1 MERVKFGTTADGKDV
16 ERISFQA
23 GRYFF
28 SVLTYGAVLYSY
40 GFDDVN
46 VVLNHR
52 TLHDYETL
60 GGFLGA
66 VVGPYANRIARAEF
80 TLDGTTYSLEKN
92 NGRNNLHSGSAC
104 FGKMVWSVIGI
115 GESSVTLGLSTPDM
129 AGGFPGSHDISITY
143 SLSSDGT
150 LVLDYSMT
158 SSRKCPA
165 ALTNHAYFNLNGG
178 EGTVV
183 DHILTVPAEKF
194 VDVDDELIPVAVRSV
209 EGTDFDFRTP
219 TLVGARR
226 NGDYDNSFCLDEGAV
241 VRAEGDKAILEMRT
255 TEPAVQIYTGSGLK
269 GDHVKHAGI
278 CFESGRYP
286 DSPNHPEYPQAFTVP
301 GEVLRTSTSY
311 TIKAK

>member
-1 MERVKFGTTADGKDV
+1 MQVKNFGNGYLLYELKNENDMILKLTDIGASIVGVFFKDKNGNEV
-16 ERISFQA
+16 QVSF
-23 GRYFF
+23 G
-28 SVLTYGAVLYSY
+28 SDDYSFY
-40 GFDDVN
+40 
-46 VVLNHR
+46 LNP
-52 TLHDYETL
+52 HDYI
-60 GGFLGA
+60 GA
-66 VVGPYANRIARAEF
+66 SVGRIANRTINAEF

-104 FGKMVWSVIGI
+104 FGRMVWSVIGI
-115 GESSVTLGLSTPDM
+115 GESSATLGLSTPDM

-219 TLVGARR
+219 HRVGERR
-226 NGDYDNSFCLDEGAV
+226 GGAYDNSFCLEKGAV
-241 VRAEGDKAILEMRT
+241 VHAE
-255 TEPAVQIYTGSGLK
+255 
-269 GDHVKHAGI
+269 
-278 CFESGRYP
+278 
-286 DSPNHPEYPQAFTVP
+286 
-301 GEVLRTSTSY
+301 
-311 TIKAK
+311 

>member
-1 MERVKFGTTADGKDV
+1 MKVDARYEWSEENELRLTFTAESD
-16 ERISFQA
+16 A
-23 GRYFF
+23 P
-28 SVLTYGAVLYSY
+28 T
-40 GFDDVN
+40 
-46 VVLNHR
+46 
-52 TLHDYETL
+52 
-60 GGFLGA
+60 
-66 VVGPYANRIARAEF
+66 
-80 TLDGTTYSLEKN
+80 
-92 NGRNNLHSGSAC
+92 
-104 FGKMVWSVIGI
+104 VIN
-115 GESSVTLGLSTPDM
+115 
-129 AGGFPGSHDISITY
+129 
-143 SLSSDGT
+143 
-150 LVLDYSMT
+150 
-158 SSRKCPA
+158 
-165 ALTNHAYFNLNGG
+165 LTNHAYFNLNGG
-178 EGTVV
+178 EGTVMN
-183 DHILTVPAEKF
+183 HIITVPAEKF